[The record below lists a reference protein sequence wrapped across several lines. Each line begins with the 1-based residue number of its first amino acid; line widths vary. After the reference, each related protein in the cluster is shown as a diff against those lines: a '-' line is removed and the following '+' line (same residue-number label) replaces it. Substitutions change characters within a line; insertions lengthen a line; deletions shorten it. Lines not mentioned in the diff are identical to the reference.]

1 MVEQQDWTNFSLQR
15 PNYFA
20 GQYLQDEDFE
30 LAHKYLSD
38 RQRYINSKLHLAGIV
53 EGLEVEA
60 IAGKAEVTIKAGT
73 AIDGEG
79 NLIILTEATSREIKK
94 EFWLCLRYRQELKVL
109 QQPEIP
115 YSFTRVAETPLL
127 ALELIETRDSKTVI
141 LAKLTPEKGEVKI
154 DTKVRQYSGVRLPNG
169 KNDAIALQSNG
180 DALVVKGNLDLA
192 GTLNL
197 GGNLNLAGTLQL
209 SDRSSLSAVSERIDA
224 ERDRTTVIPSEKAVK
239 EHIENRLREERRANL
254 NIFTLPSEPIVITGM
269 IVMWSGSVTN
279 IPSGWALCD
288 GTNDTPNLKDR
299 FIVGAGGS
307 YNLGDYGGSA
317 EVTLTLAQIP
327 SHNHAADSFKQLL
340 QKHDEGSN
348 TAKNVD
354 TTRGE
359 PNIQQAEEIRP
370 AGGGMPHENRPPYF
384 ALAYIIKV

>member
-79 NLIILTEATSREIKK
+79 NLIILTEATSREINR

-180 DALVVKGNLDLA
+180 DALAVKGNLDLA
-192 GTLNL
+192 GNLNL
-197 GGNLNLAGTLQL
+197 GGNLQL

-288 GTNDTPNLKDR
+288 GTNNTPNLKDR
-299 FIVGAGGS
+299 FIVGAGDS
-307 YNLGDYGGSA
+307 YKLGDTGGSA
-317 EVTLTLAQIP
+317 EVRLTLDQIP
-327 SHNHAADSFKQLL
+327 SHNHDSANFKQLM
-340 QKHDEGSN
+340 QKHGYN
-348 TAKNVD
+348 TYSGKLDN
-354 TTRGE
+354 TPGE
-359 PNIQQAEEIRP
+359 PDLLNGSEILP
-370 AGGGMPHENRPPYF
+370 AGGGMAHENRPPYF